1 MVQGKRECNAVI
13 VIVSFYFHVRIVT
26 GTHELLVKSRA
37 SVFSFVPRQASYSDP
52 VGSDFRRP
60 VSLSRGQSPVARPVT
75 MSRAVRGLARLLGT
89 QSHAAGVVGS
99 MGVLTLSSQVEMVRV
114 NCIENPLK
122 SFLCV
127 NVSLMCK

>member
-89 QSHAAGVVGS
+89 QSRSRGRRVDGPVEF
-99 MGVLTLSSQVEMVRV
+99 VSQVEMVRV

-127 NVSLMCK
+127 NVSLICK